1 MLLPSD
7 IARLVL
13 GYMQQEGLCSTS
25 QAFIRESP
33 NLKEYAEHS
42 SDDAAIPACVFS
54 LFGKNLTTILNEY
67 VAVKAKETIEET
79 QIPVMMT
86 SLWKKLDFTLNQ
98 IKSMQNSPAII
109 QNQRLHTRNGIVNM
123 RGRQRALSSTQS
135 PSSGFLSSLA
145 PPSAQGIATP
155 VCYSSQQTIP
165 SPICSTQPQIQDGGR
180 LLINVNRESPLQI
193 TVPDNR
199 LTTGPLSPGRRKWRR
214 GGGSSGS
221 GGTGRANMAA
231 SSLTAEPQSEEAV
244 TENFPQMLI
253 QNARERILNDKS
265 LQEKLAEN
273 INKILASDVSPQAL
287 KASCSTMEPDQ
298 SIDEILGLQGEI
310 HMSNDVIQDIL
321 EQTESDPAFQALFDL
336 FDYGKSKPSEYTEQG
351 AGNVSNTT
359 TENGETETRCIDGSP
374 ETGDPGT
381 GPENLTCGQE
391 NRVTKSSQEPKSK
404 KTRKSAP
411 PVSST
416 SKATPGPSSRGLRG
430 GAISTTPGPSSR
442 GLRKGAS
449 STTPGPSSRGLR
461 RGAISTT
468 PGPSSRGLRKGARS
482 TTPAPSSRGLRK
494 GASSTTPGPSSRGLR
509 RGAIS
514 TTPAPSS
521 RGLRKGASSTTPGPS
536 SRGLRKGASSTTP
549 GPSSKGVRRGDI
561 ATRPSARIDQFTAA
575 ASSAAKDS
583 DRVDSGSIFNPD
595 VSGVDIDE
603 PLNTP
608 LDSIAPPDVF
618 EPVRQESGT
627 NRPASACNT
636 PSSETRTVSAVKN
649 ILGNEN
655 TVGADGRQVMD
666 NQASLLNSSPS
677 LSNSMPMLDQSNKA
691 PIQASN
697 LPHRNITPP
706 SSIGISQPLPQ
717 TIHSMAVPST
727 VTTTPAAP
735 TFIPNPNPTG
745 KEVDPSKIVALK
757 IIISDEQEPSSDS
770 ALNQAVSSI
779 TGDRIPTIFLS
790 SPTKSSAK
798 APALSS
804 APMNQEETVQAVSSL
819 QRTEVLQPAETNPL
833 SGKAGDVAA
842 LAGTSTALTQP
853 GYYIQLPFDS
863 ATSTNSYILVTDT
876 TATDPQSNKVILPSG
891 APQVQTVPP
900 SSYTLVTPPR
910 YSPGSRLIIS
920 SPVQPMLQSMVVP
933 VSVVGQNNATQFS
946 VVPNQLIA
954 MPSPAS
960 AKQPAAVNTNPKLA
974 PKDTTISGK
983 TGASGSNM
991 VTKQVHP
998 QSSKSTG
1005 QQKEAVGSSPSHR
1018 RMLCFDGSA
1027 GETSTSK
1034 ATATPVSP
1042 VQQVEKE
1049 IPKSDSAL
1057 LGRSRPKRRIETVRC
1072 TDNTQTSWT
1081 GTETEKS
1088 STVQKQKEAA
1098 KKTPSKRDADQN
1110 ARGQSAST
1118 SRSQSAGSS
1127 RTDASQS
1134 DSRKR
1139 SQSADKK
1146 DDGGAGP
1153 KDAQSSRSSSSD
1165 HRLRSGS
1172 RKEKD
1177 ACRQEPTEKSP
1188 AKEREGRTVKRTS
1201 SQDPPHVTANK
1212 ENELEGGRRE
1222 QQPTPAPRAFSPA
1235 PVGSQTSVPQACSSK
1250 IPSKTSPLTK
1260 QAAEMLHDIQG
1271 LNPPST
1277 PPKRTGMG
1285 CLELPLPRT
1294 PGRLQES
1301 LYCPRTPARQRL
1313 DRDREGTPRHLVPPT
1328 TPDLP
1333 SCSPASEAGS
1343 ENSINMAAHTLM
1355 ILSRAAIART
1365 GTPLKDSLRQEGA
1378 GAVTPEAFKSKKRKQ
1393 PEPLAS
1399 PPAKKDISGS
1409 SGSKKKTKK
1418 QQKLMDSFPDDLDVD
1433 KFLSSLHYDE

>member
-13 GYMQQEGLCSTS
+13 GYLQYEGLCSTS

-42 SDDAAIPACVFS
+42 SDDGTIPACMFS
-54 LFGKNLTTILNEY
+54 LFGKNLTTLLNEY
-67 VAVKAKETIEET
+67 VAVKSKEMSEET

-98 IKSMQNSPAII
+98 IKSMQNSPAVS
-109 QNQRLHTRNGIVNM
+109 QNQRLRTRNGIVNM
-123 RGRQRALSSTQS
+123 RGRPRALSSTLS
-135 PSSGFLSSLA
+135 PSSGFLSSSA
-145 PPSAQGIATP
+145 PPLAQGIATPLDTPQSILGHSTP
-155 VCYSSQQTIP
+155 VCYSSQQTRS

-199 LTTGPLSPGRRKWRR
+199 LTPGPLSPGRRKWRR
-214 GGGSSGS
+214 GGGS

-231 SSLTAEPQSEEAV
+231 SSLRAEPQSEEAV
-244 TENFPQMLI
+244 TENFPQMVI

-273 INKILASDVSPQAL
+273 INKILASDVSPQ
-287 KASCSTMEPDQ
+287 ASCSTMEPDQ

-336 FDYGKSKPSEYTEQG
+336 FDYGKSKTSEDTEQG
-351 AGNVSNTT
+351 AGIMSNTT
-359 TENGETETRCIDGSP
+359 TENGETETRCIDVSP

-381 GPENLTCGQE
+381 GPENSTLGQE
-391 NRVTKSSQEPKSK
+391 TTTRATKSSQEPNSK

-416 SKATPGPSSRGLRG
+416 SKATPGPS
-430 GAISTTPGPSSR
+430 TR

-449 STTPGPSSRGLR
+449 
-461 RGAISTT
+461 
-468 PGPSSRGLRKGARS
+468 
-482 TTPAPSSRGLRK
+482 
-494 GASSTTPGPSSRGLR
+494 
-509 RGAIS
+509 
-514 TTPAPSS
+514 
-521 RGLRKGASSTTPGPS
+521 
-536 SRGLRKGASSTTP
+536 
-549 GPSSKGVRRGDI
+549 
-561 ATRPSARIDQFTAA
+561 ATRPSARIDKLTGAS
-575 ASSAAKDS
+575 SSAAKDS
-583 DRVDSGSIFNPD
+583 DMVDSGSIFDQD

-603 PLNTP
+603 PPP
-608 LDSIAPPDVF
+608 LDNIAPPDVF

-636 PSSETRTVSAVKN
+636 ASSETRTVSAVKKN
-649 ILGNEN
+649 VLGSEN
-655 TVGADGRQVMD
+655 TVGADGGQVMD
-666 NQASLLNSSPS
+666 NQASLLNSSPA
-677 LSNSMPMLDQSNKA
+677 LSNSMPVLDQSNNA

-697 LPHRNITPP
+697 LPHMNLTPP
-706 SSIGISQPLPQ
+706 STVGISQPLPQ

-727 VTTTPAAP
+727 VTTTT

-745 KEVDPSKIVALK
+745 KEVDSSKIVALK
-757 IIISDEQEPSSDS
+757 IIISDEHEEPSSDS

-790 SPTKSSAK
+790 SPAKSPAK
-798 APALSS
+798 APALSG
-804 APMNQEETVQAVSSL
+804 APMAQEETVQAVSSL

-842 LAGTSTALTQP
+842 LAGTSSALTQP

-876 TATDPQSNKVILPSG
+876 TATYPQSNMVMLPSG
-891 APQVQTVPP
+891 AQQVQTVPP
-900 SSYTLVTPPR
+900 TSYALATPPR
-910 YSPGSRLIIS
+910 YSPGSRLVIS

-933 VSVVGQNNATQFS
+933 VSVVGQNNAGQFS
-946 VVPNQLIA
+946 IVPNQLIA

-960 AKQPAAVNTNPKLA
+960 AKQPAAVKTKAKLA
-974 PKDTTISGK
+974 PKDTTVSGK
-983 TGASGSNM
+983 TEASGSNM
-991 VTKQVHP
+991 VTKQVHQ
-998 QSSKSTG
+998 QSFESTG
-1005 QQKEAVGSSPSHR
+1005 QQKVAVGSSPSHR

-1027 GETSTSK
+1027 GETSTQTRKTASSSSK
-1034 ATATPVSP
+1034 APATATPVSP
-1042 VQQVEKE
+1042 SVQQVEKE
-1049 IPKSDSAL
+1049 IPKSAFAI
-1057 LGRSRPKRRIETVRC
+1057 LGSSRPKRRIETVRC

-1118 SRSQSAGSS
+1118 SRSQSAGNS

-1134 DSRKR
+1134 ESRKR

-1146 DDGGAGP
+1146 DDGGTGP
-1153 KDAQSSRSSSSD
+1153 KDAQSFRSSSSD

-1172 RKEKD
+1172 RKEKEKED

-1188 AKEREGRTVKRTS
+1188 AKEREGWTEKRTS
-1201 SQDPPHVTANK
+1201 FQDPPRVTANK

-1222 QQPTPAPRAFSPA
+1222 QQPPPAPRAFSPA
-1235 PVGSQTSVPQACSSK
+1235 TVGSQTPVPQASSSK
-1250 IPSKTSPLTK
+1250 TPCKTSPLTK

-1271 LNPPST
+1271 LNPPAAS
-1277 PPKRTGMG
+1277 PKRPGMG
-1285 CLELPLPRT
+1285 CPELPLPLT

-1301 LYCPRTPARQRL
+1301 LDCPRIPARQRL
-1313 DRDREGTPRHLVPPT
+1313 RRDGTPRHLVPPA

-1343 ENSINMAAHTLM
+1343 ENSINMAAHTLI
-1355 ILSRAAIART
+1355 ILSRAAIARS

-1378 GAVTPEAFKSKKRKQ
+1378 GAVTPVAFKSKKRKQ

-1399 PPAKKDISGS
+1399 PPAKKDLSGS
-1409 SGSKKKTKK
+1409 SGSKKKAKN

>member
-42 SDDAAIPACVFS
+42 SDDATIPACVFS

-109 QNQRLHTRNGIVNM
+109 QNQRLRTRNGIVNL

-135 PSSGFLSSLA
+135 PSSGFLSS
-145 PPSAQGIATP
+145 SAQGIATP
-155 VCYSSQQTIP
+155 VCYSSQQTRP
-165 SPICSTQPQIQDGGR
+165 SPICGTQPQIQDGGR

-199 LTTGPLSPGRRKWRR
+199 LTTGPLSPGRRKCDSPRRR

-244 TENFPQMLI
+244 TENFPRMLI

-336 FDYGKSKPSEYTEQG
+336 FDYGKSKTSEDTEQG
-351 AGNVSNTT
+351 AGNVSNTI

-381 GPENLTCGQE
+381 GPENSTCEQE

-416 SKATPGPSSRGLRG
+416 SKATPGPSSRGLR
-430 GAISTTPGPSSR
+430 
-442 GLRKGAS
+442 
-449 STTPGPSSRGLR
+449 

-468 PGPSSRGLRKGARS
+468 PGPSSRGLR
-482 TTPAPSSRGLRK
+482 RGT
-494 GASSTTPGPSSRGLR
+494 SSTTPE
-509 RGAIS
+509 
-514 TTPAPSS
+514 
-521 RGLRKGASSTTPGPS
+521 
-536 SRGLRKGASSTTP
+536 
-549 GPSSKGVRRGDI
+549 PSSKGVRRGDI
-561 ATRPSARIDQFTAA
+561 ATRPSARIDQLTAA
-575 ASSAAKDS
+575 VSSAAKDS
-583 DRVDSGSIFNPD
+583 DRVDSGSIFYPD
-595 VSGVDIDE
+595 VSGVDIDKS
-603 PLNTP
+603 LNTP

-627 NRPASACNT
+627 IRPASACNT

-655 TVGADGRQVMD
+655 TVGADDRQVMD

-677 LSNSMPMLDQSNKA
+677 LFNSMPMLDQSNKA

-697 LPHRNITPP
+697 LPHRNINPP
-706 SSIGISQPLPQ
+706 SSVGISQPLPQ

-757 IIISDEQEPSSDS
+757 IIISDEQEEPSSDS

-779 TGDRIPTIFLS
+779 TGNRIPTIFLS
-790 SPTKSSAK
+790 SPTKSPAK
-798 APALSS
+798 APALSG
-804 APMNQEETVQAVSSL
+804 APMAQEETVQAVSSL
-819 QRTEVLQPAETNPL
+819 QRTEVLLPAETNPL
-833 SGKAGDVAA
+833 SEKAGDVTA
-842 LAGTSTALTQP
+842 LAGTSSSLTQP

-891 APQVQTVPP
+891 APQLNDPNSHHSLNLPCCFAGGKCLT
-900 SSYTLVTPPR
+900 SYI
-910 YSPGSRLIIS
+910 LIIS
-920 SPVQPMLQSMVVP
+920 SSVQPMLQSMVVP

-960 AKQPAAVNTNPKLA
+960 AKQPAAVNTDPKLA
-974 PKDTTISGK
+974 PKDTTVSGK
-983 TGASGSNM
+983 TGASGSNIA
-991 VTKQVHP
+991 TKQVHP
-998 QSSKSTG
+998 QSSESTG
-1005 QQKEAVGSSPSHR
+1005 QQKVAVGLSPSHR

-1034 ATATPVSP
+1034 ATVTAVSP

-1049 IPKSDSAL
+1049 IPKSASAI
-1057 LGRSRPKRRIETVRC
+1057 LGSSRPKRRIETVRC
-1072 TDNTQTSWT
+1072 TDSTQTSWT

-1134 DSRKR
+1134 ESRKR

-1153 KDAQSSRSSSSD
+1153 KDAQSPRSSSSD

-1177 ACRQEPTEKSP
+1177 AYRQEPTEKSP
-1188 AKEREGRTVKRTS
+1188 AKEPEGQTEKRTS

-1235 PVGSQTSVPQACSSK
+1235 PQTPVPQACSSK
-1250 IPSKTSPLTK
+1250 FPSKTSPLTK
-1260 QAAEMLHDIQG
+1260 QAAEMLHNIQG
-1271 LNPPST
+1271 LNPPSS
-1277 PPKRTGMG
+1277 PPKKPGMG

-1301 LYCPRTPARQRL
+1301 LYCPRTPARQKL
-1313 DRDREGTPRHLVPPT
+1313 DRNGEGTPRHLVPPT

-1378 GAVTPEAFKSKKRKQ
+1378 GLVTPVAFKSKKRKQ

-1399 PPAKKDISGS
+1399 PPAKNDISGS
-1409 SGSKKKTKK
+1409 SSSKKKAKK

>member
-7 IARLVL
+7 MARLVL
-13 GYMQQEGLCSTS
+13 GYLQQEGLCNTS

-42 SDDAAIPACVFS
+42 SDDGTIPACVFS

-67 VAVKAKETIEET
+67 VAVKAKETSEET

-98 IKSMQNSPAII
+98 IKSMQNSPAVS
-109 QNQRLHTRNGIVNM
+109 QNQRLRTRNGIVNM
-123 RGRQRALSSTQS
+123 RGRQKALSSTQS
-135 PSSGFLSSLA
+135 LSSAFLSSSAPLLA
-145 PPSAQGIATP
+145 QDIASPLDTSQSILGHSTP
-155 VCYSSQQTIP
+155 VCYSSQLTRP

-180 LLINVNRESPLQI
+180 LLVNVNREAPLQI
-193 TVPDNR
+193 MVPDNR
-199 LTTGPLSPGRRKWRR
+199 LTPGPLSPGRRKWRR
-214 GGGSSGS
+214 GGGFSGS

-231 SSLTAEPQSEEAV
+231 SSLTAEPQSEETV
-244 TENFPQMLI
+244 TENFPQMVI

-273 INKILASDVSPQAL
+273 INKILASDGSPQAL

-336 FDYGKSKPSEYTEQG
+336 FDYGKSKTSEDTEHG
-351 AGNVSNTT
+351 AGDVSNTT

-374 ETGDPGT
+374 ETGDSGT
-381 GPENLTCGQE
+381 GPEHLTSGQE
-391 NRVTKSSQEPKSK
+391 TTTRTTKTKSSQEPKSK

-411 PVSST
+411 PVSSILN
-416 SKATPGPSSRGLRG
+416 ATPGPSTRGSRR
-430 GAISTTPGPSSR
+430 
-442 GLRKGAS
+442 GAS
-449 STTPGPSSRGLR
+449 STTPGPSTRGSR
-461 RGAISTT
+461 T
-468 PGPSSRGLRKGARS
+468 
-482 TTPAPSSRGLRK
+482 
-494 GASSTTPGPSSRGLR
+494 GASSTQ
-509 RGAIS
+509 
-514 TTPAPSS
+514 
-521 RGLRKGASSTTPGPS
+521 
-536 SRGLRKGASSTTP
+536 
-549 GPSSKGVRRGDI
+549 
-561 ATRPSARIDQFTAA
+561 PSAHIDKLTGAA
-575 ASSAAKDS
+575 FSAAKDS
-583 DRVDSGSIFNPD
+583 DTVDSGSTFD
-595 VSGVDIDE
+595 QDGSGVDIDE

-608 LDSIAPPDVF
+608 PLDSIALPDLF

-627 NRPASACNT
+627 NNLVSACNAA
-636 PSSETRTVSAVKN
+636 SSETSTVSAVKN

-655 TVGADGRQVMD
+655 PAGVDDGQVMD
-666 NQASLLNSSPS
+666 NQASLLNSSLA
-677 LSNSMPMLDQSNKA
+677 LSNSMPVLDQSNKT

-697 LPHRNITPP
+697 LPHRNMTPP
-706 SSIGISQPLPQ
+706 SSVDISQPLPQ
-717 TIHSMAVPST
+717 TIPSMAVPST
-727 VTTTPAAP
+727 VKTSTTPAAP

-745 KEVDPSKIVALK
+745 KEIDPSKIVALK
-757 IIISDEQEPSSDS
+757 IIISDEQGEPSCDS

-790 SPTKSSAK
+790 SPTKSPAK
-798 APALSS
+798 APALSG
-804 APMNQEETVQAVSSL
+804 APMAQEETVQAVTSL
-819 QRTEVLQPAETNPL
+819 QRTEVLQPAETNH
-833 SGKAGDVAA
+833 SEKAGEVAA
-842 LAGTSTALTQP
+842 LAGTSSALTEP

-876 TATDPQSNKVILPSG
+876 TATNHQSNKVMLPSG
-891 APQVQTVPP
+891 TPQVQTVPP
-900 SSYTLVTPPR
+900 TSYALATPPR

-933 VSVVGQNNATQFS
+933 VSVVGQNNAGQFS
-946 VVPNQLIA
+946 IVPNQLIA
-954 MPSPAS
+954 MPSPVS
-960 AKQPAAVNTNPKLA
+960 AKQPAAVKTKPKLA
-974 PKDTTISGK
+974 PKDTTVSEK
-983 TGASGSNM
+983 MGASGSNM
-991 VTKQVHP
+991 ITMQVQG
-998 QSSKSTG
+998 QSSESTG
-1005 QQKEAVGSSPSHR
+1005 QQKVAVGLSPSHR

-1027 GETSTSK
+1027 GKPSTQTRKTALSSK
-1034 ATATPVSP
+1034 APATATPVSSS

-1049 IPKSDSAL
+1049 IPKSASAKSAI
-1057 LGRSRPKRRIETVRC
+1057 LGSSRPKRRIETVRC

-1088 STVQKQKEAA
+1088 STDQKQKEAA
-1098 KKTPSKRDADQN
+1098 KNTPSKKDADQN
-1110 ARGQSAST
+1110 ARGQTAST
-1118 SRSQSAGSS
+1118 SRFQSAGSS
-1127 RTDASQS
+1127 KTDASQS
-1134 DSRKR
+1134 ESRKR
-1139 SQSADKK
+1139 SQSADQK
-1146 DDGGAGP
+1146 DDGGTEP

-1172 RKEKD
+1172 RKEKED
-1177 ACRQEPTEKSP
+1177 TSRQETTEKSP
-1188 AKEREGRTVKRTS
+1188 AKEWEGWTEKRTS

-1222 QQPTPAPRAFSPA
+1222 QQPTPAPREFSQA
-1235 PVGSQTSVPQACSSK
+1235 PVGSQTPVPQASSSK
-1250 IPSKTSPLTK
+1250 TLSKTSPLTK

-1277 PPKRTGMG
+1277 PPKRPGMG
-1285 CLELPLPRT
+1285 CLDLPLPRI
-1294 PGRLQES
+1294 PGRLQET
-1301 LYCPRTPARQRL
+1301 LDCPRTPARQRL
-1313 DRDREGTPRHLVPPT
+1313 GRDGEGTPRPLVPPA

-1378 GAVTPEAFKSKKRKQ
+1378 GTVATVAAKSKKRKQ

-1399 PPAKKDISGS
+1399 PPAKKDLSGS
-1409 SGSKKKTKK
+1409 SGSKKKAKK
-1418 QQKLMDSFPDDLDVD
+1418 QKKLMDSFPDDLDVD

>member
-7 IARLVL
+7 MARLVL
-13 GYMQQEGLCSTS
+13 GYLQQEGLCNTS

-42 SDDAAIPACVFS
+42 SDDGTIPACVFS

-67 VAVKAKETIEET
+67 VAVKAKETSEET
-79 QIPVMMT
+79 QIPIMMT

-98 IKSMQNSPAII
+98 IKSMQNSPAVS
-109 QNQRLHTRNGIVNM
+109 QNQRLRTRNGIVNM
-123 RGRQRALSSTQS
+123 RGRQKALSSTQS
-135 PSSGFLSSLA
+135 PSSGFLSSSA
-145 PPSAQGIATP
+145 PLLAQGIASPIDTPQNILGHSTP
-155 VCYSSQQTIP
+155 VCYSSQLTRP
-165 SPICSTQPQIQDGGR
+165 SPICSTLPQIQDGGR

-193 TVPDNR
+193 MVPDNR
-199 LTTGPLSPGRRKWRR
+199 LTPGPLSPGRRKCDSPRRR
-214 GGGSSGS
+214 GGGFSGS
-221 GGTGRANMAA
+221 GGTGRTNMAA
-231 SSLTAEPQSEEAV
+231 SSLTAEPQSEETV
-244 TENFPQMLI
+244 TENFPQMVI

-273 INKILASDVSPQAL
+273 INKILASDGSPQAL

-336 FDYGKSKPSEYTEQG
+336 FDYGKSKTSEDTEQG

-374 ETGDPGT
+374 ETGDSGT
-381 GPENLTCGQE
+381 GPENSTQGQE
-391 NRVTKSSQEPKSK
+391 TTTRATKTKSSQEPKSK

-411 PVSST
+411 HVSST
-416 SKATPGPSSRGLRG
+416 SNATPGPSTRGSRR
-430 GAISTTPGPSSR
+430 
-442 GLRKGAS
+442 GAS
-449 STTPGPSSRGLR
+449 STTPGPSTRGSRR
-461 RGAISTT
+461 
-468 PGPSSRGLRKGARS
+468 
-482 TTPAPSSRGLRK
+482 
-494 GASSTTPGPSSRGLR
+494 GASSTTPGPSTRGSRR
-509 RGAIS
+509 
-514 TTPAPSS
+514 
-521 RGLRKGASSTTPGPS
+521 GASSTTPGPS
-536 SRGLRKGASSTTP
+536 TRGSRRGASSTQ
-549 GPSSKGVRRGDI
+549 
-561 ATRPSARIDQFTAA
+561 PSAHIDKLTVAA
-575 ASSAAKDS
+575 FSAAKDS
-583 DRVDSGSIFNPD
+583 DTVDSGSIFD
-595 VSGVDIDE
+595 QDGSGVDIDE

-608 LDSIAPPDVF
+608 PLHSIALPDLF

-627 NRPASACNT
+627 NNPVSACNAA
-636 PSSETRTVSAVKN
+636 SSETSMVSAVKN

-655 TVGADGRQVMD
+655 PTGVDDGQMMD
-666 NQASLLNSSPS
+666 NQASLLNSSPG
-677 LSNSMPMLDQSNKA
+677 LSNSMLALDQSHKA

-697 LPHRNITPP
+697 LSHRNMTPP
-706 SSIGISQPLPQ
+706 SSVEISQPLPQ
-717 TIHSMAVPST
+717 TIPSMAVPST
-727 VTTTPAAP
+727 FKTSTTPAAP
-735 TFIPNPNPTG
+735 TFIPNPTG

-757 IIISDEQEPSSDS
+757 IIISDEQGEPSCDS

-790 SPTKSSAK
+790 SPTKSPAK
-798 APALSS
+798 APALSG
-804 APMNQEETVQAVSSL
+804 APMAQEETVQAVTSL

-833 SGKAGDVAA
+833 SEKAGEVAA
-842 LAGTSTALTQP
+842 LAGTSSALTQP

-876 TATDPQSNKVILPSG
+876 TATNHQSNKVMLPSG
-891 APQVQTVPP
+891 APQVPTVSPT
-900 SSYTLVTPPR
+900 SYALATPPR

-920 SPVQPMLQSMVVP
+920 SPVQPMLQHMVVP
-933 VSVVGQNNATQFS
+933 VSVVGQNNAGQFS
-946 VVPNQLIA
+946 IVPNQLIA
-954 MPSPAS
+954 MPSPVS
-960 AKQPAAVNTNPKLA
+960 AKQPAAVKTKPKLA
-974 PKDTTISGK
+974 PKDTTVSDK
-983 TGASGSNM
+983 MGASGLNM
-991 VTKQVHP
+991 ITKQIQG
-998 QSSKSTG
+998 QSSESTE
-1005 QQKEAVGSSPSHR
+1005 QQKVAVGLSPSHR

-1027 GETSTSK
+1027 SKTSTQTRKTAFSSK
-1034 ATATPVSP
+1034 APATATPVSP
-1042 VQQVEKE
+1042 SVQQLEKE
-1049 IPKSDSAL
+1049 RTKLASANSAI
-1057 LGRSRPKRRIETVRC
+1057 LGSSRPKRRIETVRC

-1088 STVQKQKEAA
+1088 STDQNQKETV

-1110 ARGQSAST
+1110 ARGQTAST
-1118 SRSQSAGSS
+1118 SRFQSAGSS
-1127 RTDASQS
+1127 KTDASQS
-1134 DSRKR
+1134 ESRKR
-1139 SQSADKK
+1139 SQSADQK
-1146 DDGGAGP
+1146 DDGGTEP
-1153 KDAQSSRSSSSD
+1153 KDPQSSRSSSSD

-1172 RKEKD
+1172 RKEKEETS
-1177 ACRQEPTEKSP
+1177 RKESTEKSP
-1188 AKEREGRTVKRTS
+1188 AKEWEGRTEKMTS

-1222 QQPTPAPRAFSPA
+1222 QQPTPAPREFSQA
-1235 PVGSQTSVPQACSSK
+1235 PVGSQTPVHQASSSK
-1250 IPSKTSPLTK
+1250 NPSKTSPLTK

-1277 PPKRTGMG
+1277 PSKRPGMG
-1285 CLELPLPRT
+1285 CPDLPLPLT
-1294 PGRLQES
+1294 PGRFQET
-1301 LYCPRTPARQRL
+1301 LDFPRTPARQRL
-1313 DRDREGTPRHLVPPT
+1313 GRDGEGTPRALVPPA

-1378 GAVTPEAFKSKKRKQ
+1378 GTVATVVAKSKKRKQ

-1399 PPAKKDISGS
+1399 PPAKKDLSGS
-1409 SGSKKKTKK
+1409 SGSKKKAKK

>member
-42 SDDAAIPACVFS
+42 SDDATIPACVFS

-109 QNQRLHTRNGIVNM
+109 QNQRLRTRNGIVNM

-135 PSSGFLSSLA
+135 PSSGFLSS
-145 PPSAQGIATP
+145 SAQGIATP
-155 VCYSSQQTIP
+155 VCYSSQQTRP
-165 SPICSTQPQIQDGGR
+165 SPICGTQPQIQDGGR

-231 SSLTAEPQSEEAV
+231 SSLTAEPQSEEGV
-244 TENFPQMLI
+244 TENFPRMLI

-336 FDYGKSKPSEYTEQG
+336 FDYGKSKTSEDTEQG

-381 GPENLTCGQE
+381 GPENSTCEQE

-416 SKATPGPSSRGLRG
+416 SKATPGPSSRGLRR
-430 GAISTTPGPSSR
+430 GAISTN
-442 GLRKGAS
+442 
-449 STTPGPSSRGLR
+449 PGPSSRGLR
-461 RGAISTT
+461 REASSTN
-468 PGPSSRGLRKGARS
+468 PGLSSRGL
-482 TTPAPSSRGLRK
+482 
-494 GASSTTPGPSSRGLR
+494 
-509 RGAIS
+509 
-514 TTPAPSS
+514 
-521 RGLRKGASSTTPGPS
+521 
-536 SRGLRKGASSTTP
+536 
-549 GPSSKGVRRGDI
+549 RRGDI
-561 ATRPSARIDQFTAA
+561 ATRPSARIDQLTAA
-575 ASSAAKDS
+575 VSSAAKDS

-603 PLNTP
+603 SLNTP

-627 NRPASACNT
+627 IRPASACNT

-649 ILGNEN
+649 ISGNEN

-677 LSNSMPMLDQSNKA
+677 LFNSMPMLDQSNKA

-706 SSIGISQPLPQ
+706 SSVGISQPLPQ

-757 IIISDEQEPSSDS
+757 IIISDEQEEPSSDS

-790 SPTKSSAK
+790 SPTKSPAK
-798 APALSS
+798 APALSG
-804 APMNQEETVQAVSSL
+804 APMAQEETVQAVSSL
-819 QRTEVLQPAETNPL
+819 QRTEVLLPAETNPL

-842 LAGTSTALTQP
+842 LAGTSSSLTQP

-876 TATDPQSNKVILPSG
+876 TATDPQSNKVILPSC

-900 SSYTLVTPPR
+900 TSYTLATPPC

-960 AKQPAAVNTNPKLA
+960 AKQPAAVNTDPKLA
-974 PKDTTISGK
+974 PKDTTVSGK
-983 TGASGSNM
+983 TGASGSNI

-998 QSSKSTG
+998 QSSESTG
-1005 QQKEAVGSSPSHR
+1005 QQKVAVGLSPSHR

-1034 ATATPVSP
+1034 ATVTAVSP

-1049 IPKSDSAL
+1049 IPKSASAI
-1057 LGRSRPKRRIETVRC
+1057 LGSSRPKRRIETVRC
-1072 TDNTQTSWT
+1072 TDSTQTSWT

-1134 DSRKR
+1134 ESRKR

-1153 KDAQSSRSSSSD
+1153 KDAQSPRSSSSD

-1177 ACRQEPTEKSP
+1177 AYRQEPTEKSP
-1188 AKEREGRTVKRTS
+1188 AKEPEGRTEKRTS

-1235 PVGSQTSVPQACSSK
+1235 PQTPVPQACSSK
-1250 IPSKTSPLTK
+1250 FPSKTSPLTK
-1260 QAAEMLHDIQG
+1260 QAAEMLHNIQG
-1271 LNPPST
+1271 LNPPSS
-1277 PPKRTGMG
+1277 PPKKPGMG

-1301 LYCPRTPARQRL
+1301 LYCPRTPARQKL
-1313 DRDREGTPRHLVPPT
+1313 DRNGEGTPRHLVPPT

-1378 GAVTPEAFKSKKRKQ
+1378 GVVTPVALKSKKRKQ

-1409 SGSKKKTKK
+1409 SGSKKKAKK

>member
-42 SDDAAIPACVFS
+42 SDDATIPACVFS

-109 QNQRLHTRNGIVNM
+109 QNQRLRTRNGIVNM
-123 RGRQRALSSTQS
+123 RGRQRALPSTQS
-135 PSSGFLSSLA
+135 PSSGFLSS
-145 PPSAQGIATP
+145 SAQGIANP
-155 VCYSSQQTIP
+155 VCYSSQQTRP
-165 SPICSTQPQIQDGGR
+165 SPICGTQPQIQDGGR
-180 LLINVNRESPLQI
+180 PLINVNRESPLQI

-214 GGGSSGS
+214 GGGSA
-221 GGTGRANMAA
+221 GTGRANMVA
-231 SSLTAEPQSEEAV
+231 SSLTAELQSEEAV

-336 FDYGKSKPSEYTEQG
+336 FDYGKSKTSEDTEQG

-359 TENGETETRCIDGSP
+359 TENGETETRCIDASS

-381 GPENLTCGQE
+381 GPENSTCGQE

-416 SKATPGPSSRGLRG
+416 SKATHGS
-430 GAISTTPGPSSR
+430 
-442 GLRKGAS
+442 
-449 STTPGPSSRGLR
+449 SSRGLR
-461 RGAISTT
+461 R
-468 PGPSSRGLRKGARS
+468 
-482 TTPAPSSRGLRK
+482 
-494 GASSTTPGPSSRGLR
+494 
-509 RGAIS
+509 
-514 TTPAPSS
+514 
-521 RGLRKGASSTTPGPS
+521 
-536 SRGLRKGASSTTP
+536 GASSTTP

-561 ATRPSARIDQFTAA
+561 ATRPSARIDQLAAAA

-627 NRPASACNT
+627 IRPASACNT
-636 PSSETRTVSAVKN
+636 PSSETRTVSAVKD

-655 TVGADGRQVMD
+655 TVGADGRQVVD

-706 SSIGISQPLPQ
+706 SSVGISQPLPH

-757 IIISDEQEPSSDS
+757 IIISDEQEEPSSDS

-790 SPTKSSAK
+790 SPTKSPTK
-798 APALSS
+798 APALSG
-804 APMNQEETVQAVSSL
+804 APMAQEETVQAVSSL
-819 QRTEVLQPAETNPL
+819 QRTEVLLPAETNPL

-842 LAGTSTALTQP
+842 LAGTSSALTQP

-900 SSYTLVTPPR
+900 TSYTLATPPC
-910 YSPGSRLIIS
+910 YSP
-920 SPVQPMLQSMVVP
+920 
-933 VSVVGQNNATQFS
+933 
-946 VVPNQLIA
+946 
-954 MPSPAS
+954 
-960 AKQPAAVNTNPKLA
+960 
-974 PKDTTISGK
+974 GK
-983 TGASGSNM
+983 TGASGSNID
-991 VTKQVHP
+991 TKQVHP
-998 QSSKSTG
+998 QSSESTG
-1005 QQKEAVGSSPSHR
+1005 QQKVAVGSSPSHR

-1034 ATATPVSP
+1034 ATATAVSP

-1049 IPKSDSAL
+1049 IPKSASAI
-1057 LGRSRPKRRIETVRC
+1057 LGSSRPKRRIETVRC
-1072 TDNTQTSWT
+1072 TDNTQTLWT

-1110 ARGQSAST
+1110 ASQSAST

-1134 DSRKR
+1134 ESRKR

-1177 ACRQEPTEKSP
+1177 AYRQEPTEKSP
-1188 AKEREGRTVKRTS
+1188 AKEREGRTEKRTS

-1235 PVGSQTSVPQACSSK
+1235 PQTPVPQACSNK
-1250 IPSKTSPLTK
+1250 FPSKTSPLTK
-1260 QAAEMLHDIQG
+1260 QAAEMLHNIQG

-1277 PPKRTGMG
+1277 PPKKPGIG

-1301 LYCPRTPARQRL
+1301 LYCPRTPARQKL
-1313 DRDREGTPRHLVPPT
+1313 DRNGEGTPRHLVPPT

-1365 GTPLKDSLRQEGA
+1365 GSPLKDSLRQEGA
-1378 GAVTPEAFKSKKRKQ
+1378 GAVTPVAFKSKKRKQ

-1399 PPAKKDISGS
+1399 PPAKKDISSS
-1409 SGSKKKTKK
+1409 SGSKKKAKK

>member
-42 SDDAAIPACVFS
+42 SDDATIPACVFS

-109 QNQRLHTRNGIVNM
+109 QNQRLRTRNGIVNL

-135 PSSGFLSSLA
+135 PSSGFLSS
-145 PPSAQGIATP
+145 SAQGIATP
-155 VCYSSQQTIP
+155 VCYSSQQTRP
-165 SPICSTQPQIQDGGR
+165 SPICGTQPQIQDGGR

-244 TENFPQMLI
+244 TENFPRMLI

-336 FDYGKSKPSEYTEQG
+336 FDYGKSKTSEDTEQG
-351 AGNVSNTT
+351 AGNVSNTI

-381 GPENLTCGQE
+381 GPENSTCEQE

-416 SKATPGPSSRGLRG
+416 SKATPGPSSRGLR
-430 GAISTTPGPSSR
+430 
-442 GLRKGAS
+442 
-449 STTPGPSSRGLR
+449 

-468 PGPSSRGLRKGARS
+468 PGPSSRGLR
-482 TTPAPSSRGLRK
+482 RGT
-494 GASSTTPGPSSRGLR
+494 SSTNPGLSSRGLR
-509 RGAIS
+509 RGA
-514 TTPAPSS
+514 
-521 RGLRKGASSTTPGPS
+521 SSTTPE
-536 SRGLRKGASSTTP
+536 
-549 GPSSKGVRRGDI
+549 PSSKGVRRGDI
-561 ATRPSARIDQFTAA
+561 ATRPSARIDQLTAA
-575 ASSAAKDS
+575 VSSAAKDS
-583 DRVDSGSIFNPD
+583 DRVDSGSIFYPD
-595 VSGVDIDE
+595 VSGVDIDKS
-603 PLNTP
+603 LNTP

-627 NRPASACNT
+627 IRPASACNT

-677 LSNSMPMLDQSNKA
+677 LFNSMPMLDQSNKA

-697 LPHRNITPP
+697 LPHRNINPP
-706 SSIGISQPLPQ
+706 SSVGISQPLPQ

-757 IIISDEQEPSSDS
+757 IIISDEQEEPSSDS

-790 SPTKSSAK
+790 SPTKSPAK
-798 APALSS
+798 APALSG
-804 APMNQEETVQAVSSL
+804 APMAQEETVQAVSSL
-819 QRTEVLQPAETNPL
+819 QRTEVLLPAETNPL
-833 SGKAGDVAA
+833 SEKAGDVTA
-842 LAGTSTALTQP
+842 LAGTSSSLTQP

-900 SSYTLVTPPR
+900 TSYTLATPPC
-910 YSPGSRLIIS
+910 Y

-960 AKQPAAVNTNPKLA
+960 AKQPAAVNTDPKLA
-974 PKDTTISGK
+974 PKDTTVSGK
-983 TGASGSNM
+983 TGASGSNIA
-991 VTKQVHP
+991 TKQVHP
-998 QSSKSTG
+998 QSSESTG
-1005 QQKEAVGSSPSHR
+1005 QQKVAVGLSPSHR

-1034 ATATPVSP
+1034 ATVTAVSP

-1049 IPKSDSAL
+1049 IPKSASAI
-1057 LGRSRPKRRIETVRC
+1057 LGSSRPKRRIETVRC
-1072 TDNTQTSWT
+1072 TDSTQTSWT

-1088 STVQKQKEAA
+1088 STVQKQKEGV

-1134 DSRKR
+1134 ESRKR

-1153 KDAQSSRSSSSD
+1153 KDAQSPRSSSSD

-1177 ACRQEPTEKSP
+1177 TYRQEPTEKSP
-1188 AKEREGRTVKRTS
+1188 AKEPEGQTEKRTS

-1235 PVGSQTSVPQACSSK
+1235 PQTPVPQACSSK
-1250 IPSKTSPLTK
+1250 FPSKTSPLTK
-1260 QAAEMLHDIQG
+1260 QAAEMLHNIQG
-1271 LNPPST
+1271 LNPPSS
-1277 PPKRTGMG
+1277 PPKKPGMG

-1301 LYCPRTPARQRL
+1301 LYCPRTPARQKL
-1313 DRDREGTPRHLVPPT
+1313 DRNGEGTPRHLVPPT

-1378 GAVTPEAFKSKKRKQ
+1378 GLVTPVAFKSKKRKQ

-1399 PPAKKDISGS
+1399 PPAKNDISGS
-1409 SGSKKKTKK
+1409 SSSKKKAKK

>member
-13 GYMQQEGLCSTS
+13 GYLQQEGLCSTS
-25 QAFIRESP
+25 QALIRESP

-42 SDDAAIPACVFS
+42 SDDGTIPACVFS

-67 VAVKAKETIEET
+67 VAVKAKETSEET
-79 QIPVMMT
+79 QIPIMMT

-98 IKSMQNSPAII
+98 IKSMQNSPSVS
-109 QNQRLHTRNGIVNM
+109 QNQRLRTRNGIVNM

-135 PSSGFLSSLA
+135 PSSGFLSSSA
-145 PPSAQGIATP
+145 PPSAQGIASPLDTPQSILGHSTP
-155 VCYSSQQTIP
+155 VCYSSQQTRP

-180 LLINVNRESPLQI
+180 LLVNVNRESPLQI
-193 TVPDNR
+193 MVPDNR
-199 LTTGPLSPGRRKWRR
+199 LTPGPLSPGRRKWRR

-244 TENFPQMLI
+244 TENFPQMVI

-273 INKILASDVSPQAL
+273 INKILASDGSPQAL

-336 FDYGKSKPSEYTEQG
+336 FDYGKSKTSEDTEQG

-374 ETGDPGT
+374 ETGDSGT
-381 GPENLTCGQE
+381 GPEDSTRGQE
-391 NRVTKSSQEPKSK
+391 TTTRATKSSQEPKSN

-416 SKATPGPSSRGLRG
+416 SNASPGVSTRGSRKGVS
-430 GAISTTPGPSSR
+430 STTPGASTR
-442 GLRKGAS
+442 GSRKGAS
-449 STTPGPSSRGLR
+449 STTPGPSTRGSRR
-461 RGAISTT
+461 
-468 PGPSSRGLRKGARS
+468 
-482 TTPAPSSRGLRK
+482 
-494 GASSTTPGPSSRGLR
+494 GASST
-509 RGAIS
+509 
-514 TTPAPSS
+514 
-521 RGLRKGASSTTPGPS
+521 
-536 SRGLRKGASSTTP
+536 
-549 GPSSKGVRRGDI
+549 
-561 ATRPSARIDQFTAA
+561 RPSACIDKLTGA

-583 DRVDSGSIFNPD
+583 DRIDSGSIFD
-595 VSGVDIDE
+595 QDRSGVDIDE
-603 PLNTP
+603 PLNTLP

-618 EPVRQESGT
+618 ELVRQESGT
-627 NRPASACNT
+627 NHPASACNAG
-636 PSSETRTVSAVKN
+636 SSETSTVTAVKN

-655 TVGADGRQVMD
+655 TVGADDGQVMD
-666 NQASLLNSSPS
+666 NQASLLNSSPA
-677 LSNSMPMLDQSNKA
+677 LSNSMPVLDQSNKA

-697 LPHRNITPP
+697 LPHRNMTPP
-706 SSIGISQPLPQ
+706 STVGISQPLPQ
-717 TIHSMAVPST
+717 TIPSMAVPST
-727 VTTTPAAP
+727 VTTTTTPAAP

-757 IIISDEQEPSSDS
+757 IIISDEQEEPSCDS

-790 SPTKSSAK
+790 SPTKSPAK
-798 APALSS
+798 APALSC
-804 APMNQEETVQAVSSL
+804 APMAQEETVQAVTSL

-833 SGKAGDVAA
+833 SGKAGEVAA
-842 LAGTSTALTQP
+842 LAGTSSAFTQP
-853 GYYIQLPFDS
+853 GYYFQLPFDS

-876 TATDPQSNKVILPSG
+876 TATDHQSNKVMLPSG

-900 SSYTLVTPPR
+900 TTYALATPPC
-910 YSPGSRLIIS
+910 YSP
-920 SPVQPMLQSMVVP
+920 
-933 VSVVGQNNATQFS
+933 
-946 VVPNQLIA
+946 
-954 MPSPAS
+954 
-960 AKQPAAVNTNPKLA
+960 
-974 PKDTTISGK
+974 GK

-991 VTKQVHP
+991 VTKQVQG
-998 QSSKSTG
+998 QSSESTG
-1005 QQKEAVGSSPSHR
+1005 QQRVAVSSSPSHR

-1027 GETSTSK
+1027 GKTSTQTRTTAASSK
-1034 ATATPVSP
+1034 APATATPVSP
-1042 VQQVEKE
+1042 SVQQVEKE
-1049 IPKSDSAL
+1049 IPKSAFAI
-1057 LGRSRPKRRIETVRC
+1057 LGSSRPKRRIETVRC

-1098 KKTPSKRDADQN
+1098 KKTPSKRDAEQN
-1110 ARGQSAST
+1110 ARGQNAST
-1118 SRSQSAGSS
+1118 SRFQSAGSS
-1127 RTDASQS
+1127 QTDASQS
-1134 DSRKR
+1134 ESRKI
-1139 SQSADKK
+1139 SQSADK
-1146 DDGGAGP
+1146 DDGGTEP
-1153 KDAQSSRSSSSD
+1153 KDAQSSMSSSSD

-1172 RKEKD
+1172 RKEKED
-1177 ACRQEPTEKSP
+1177 TSRQEPTEKYP
-1188 AKEREGRTVKRTS
+1188 AKEWEGRTEKIS

-1212 ENELEGGRRE
+1212 ENELEGGRLE
-1222 QQPTPAPRAFSPA
+1222 QQPIPAPKEFSPA
-1235 PVGSQTSVPQACSSK
+1235 PVGSQTPVPQASSSK
-1250 IPSKTSPLTK
+1250 TPSKTSPLTK

-1271 LNPPST
+1271 LNPPCT
-1277 PPKRTGMG
+1277 PPKRPGMG
-1285 CLELPLPRT
+1285 CPELPLPRT

-1301 LYCPRTPARQRL
+1301 LDCPRTPARQRL
-1313 DRDREGTPRHLVPPT
+1313 GRDGEGTPRHLVPPA

-1378 GAVTPEAFKSKKRKQ
+1378 GTVTPVATKSKKRKQ

-1399 PPAKKDISGS
+1399 PPAKKDLSGS
-1409 SGSKKKTKK
+1409 SCSKKKAKK

>member
-42 SDDAAIPACVFS
+42 SDDATIPACVFS

-109 QNQRLHTRNGIVNM
+109 QNQRLRTRNGIVNM

-135 PSSGFLSSLA
+135 PSSGFLSS
-145 PPSAQGIATP
+145 SAQGVATP
-155 VCYSSQQTIP
+155 VCYSSQQTRP
-165 SPICSTQPQIQDGGR
+165 SSICGTQPQIQDGGR
-180 LLINVNRESPLQI
+180 LLSNVNRESPLQI

-321 EQTESDPAFQALFDL
+321 QQTESDPAFQALFDL
-336 FDYGKSKPSEYTEQG
+336 FDYGKSKTSEDTEQG

-359 TENGETETRCIDGSP
+359 TENGEPETRCIDGSP

-381 GPENLTCGQE
+381 GPENSTCGQE
-391 NRVTKSSQEPKSK
+391 NRVIKSSQEPKSK

-416 SKATPGPSSRGLRG
+416 SKATPGPSSRGLR
-430 GAISTTPGPSSR
+430 
-442 GLRKGAS
+442 
-449 STTPGPSSRGLR
+449 

-468 PGPSSRGLRKGARS
+468 PGL
-482 TTPAPSSRGLRK
+482 
-494 GASSTTPGPSSRGLR
+494 
-509 RGAIS
+509 
-514 TTPAPSS
+514 
-521 RGLRKGASSTTPGPS
+521 S

-561 ATRPSARIDQFTAA
+561 ATRPSARIDQLTAA
-575 ASSAAKDS
+575 ASSAANDS
-583 DRVDSGSIFNPD
+583 DWVDSGSIFNPD
-595 VSGVDIDE
+595 VSGVDIDK

-627 NRPASACNT
+627 IPPASACNT

-655 TVGADGRQVMD
+655 TVGVDGRQVMD

-706 SSIGISQPLPQ
+706 SSVGNSQPLPQ
-717 TIHSMAVPST
+717 TLHSMAGPST

-735 TFIPNPNPTG
+735 TFIPNPNSTG

-757 IIISDEQEPSSDS
+757 IIISDEQEEPSSDS

-790 SPTKSSAK
+790 SPTKSPAK
-798 APALSS
+798 APALSG
-804 APMNQEETVQAVSSL
+804 APMAQEETVQAVSSL
-819 QRTEVLQPAETNPL
+819 QRTEVLLPAETNPL

-842 LAGTSTALTQP
+842 LAGTSSALTQP

-900 SSYTLVTPPR
+900 TSYTLATPPC

-960 AKQPAAVNTNPKLA
+960 AKQPAAVNTDPKLA
-974 PKDTTISGK
+974 PKDTTVSGK
-983 TGASGSNM
+983 TGASGSNI

-998 QSSKSTG
+998 QSSESTG
-1005 QQKEAVGSSPSHR
+1005 QQKVVAVGSSPSHR

-1034 ATATPVSP
+1034 ATATAVSP

-1049 IPKSDSAL
+1049 MPKSASAI
-1057 LGRSRPKRRIETVRC
+1057 LGSSRPKRRIETVRC

-1098 KKTPSKRDADQN
+1098 KKTPSKRDANQN
-1110 ARGQSAST
+1110 ARSQSAST

-1127 RTDASQS
+1127 RTEASQS
-1134 DSRKR
+1134 ESRKR

-1146 DDGGAGP
+1146 KDDDGAGP

-1177 ACRQEPTEKSP
+1177 SYRQEPTEKSP
-1188 AKEREGRTVKRTS
+1188 AKEREGRTEKRTS

-1235 PVGSQTSVPQACSSK
+1235 PQTPVPQACSSK
-1250 IPSKTSPLTK
+1250 FPSKTSPLTK
-1260 QAAEMLHDIQG
+1260 QAAEMLHNIQG

-1277 PPKRTGMG
+1277 PPKKPGMG

-1294 PGRLQES
+1294 PGRLHES
-1301 LYCPRTPARQRL
+1301 LYCPRTPARQKL
-1313 DRDREGTPRHLVPPT
+1313 DRNGEGTTRHLVPPT

-1378 GAVTPEAFKSKKRKQ
+1378 GAVTPVAFKSKKRKQ
-1393 PEPLAS
+1393 PGPLAS
-1399 PPAKKDISGS
+1399 PPAKKDLSGS
-1409 SGSKKKTKK
+1409 SGSKKKAKK

>member
-42 SDDAAIPACVFS
+42 SDDATIPACVFS

-109 QNQRLHTRNGIVNM
+109 QNQRLRTRNGIVNM

-135 PSSGFLSSLA
+135 PSSGFLSS
-145 PPSAQGIATP
+145 SAQGIATP
-155 VCYSSQQTIP
+155 VCYSSQQNRP
-165 SPICSTQPQIQDGGR
+165 SPICGTQPQIQDGGH

-199 LTTGPLSPGRRKWRR
+199 LTTGPLSPGRRKCDSPRRR
-214 GGGSSGS
+214 GGGS

-336 FDYGKSKPSEYTEQG
+336 FDYGKSKTSEDTEQG

-359 TENGETETRCIDGSP
+359 TEHGETETRCIDGSP

-381 GPENLTCGQE
+381 GPENSTCGQE
-391 NRVTKSSQEPKSK
+391 NRVTKSSQEPKRK

-416 SKATPGPSSRGLRG
+416 SKATPGPSSRGLR
-430 GAISTTPGPSSR
+430 
-442 GLRKGAS
+442 
-449 STTPGPSSRGLR
+449 

-468 PGPSSRGLRKGARS
+468 PGLSSRGLRN
-482 TTPAPSSRGLRK
+482 
-494 GASSTTPGPSSRGLR
+494 GASSTTPGS
-509 RGAIS
+509 
-514 TTPAPSS
+514 
-521 RGLRKGASSTTPGPS
+521 
-536 SRGLRKGASSTTP
+536 
-549 GPSSKGVRRGDI
+549 SSKGVKKGDI
-561 ATRPSARIDQFTAA
+561 ATRPSARIDQLTVA

-627 NRPASACNT
+627 IRPASACNT

-706 SSIGISQPLPQ
+706 SSVGISQPLPQ
-717 TIHSMAVPST
+717 TIHSMAVPS

-757 IIISDEQEPSSDS
+757 IIISDEQEEPSSDS

-790 SPTKSSAK
+790 SPTKSPAK
-798 APALSS
+798 APALSG
-804 APMNQEETVQAVSSL
+804 APMAQEETVQAVSSL
-819 QRTEVLQPAETNPL
+819 QRAEVLLPAETNPL

-842 LAGTSTALTQP
+842 LAGTSSALTQP

-876 TATDPQSNKVILPSG
+876 SATDPQSNKVILPSG

-900 SSYTLVTPPR
+900 TSYTLATPPC

-960 AKQPAAVNTNPKLA
+960 AKQPAAVNTDPKLA
-974 PKDTTISGK
+974 PKDTTVSGK
-983 TGASGSNM
+983 TGASGSNI

-998 QSSKSTG
+998 QSSESTG
-1005 QQKEAVGSSPSHR
+1005 QQKGAVGSSPSHR

-1034 ATATPVSP
+1034 ATATAVLP

-1049 IPKSDSAL
+1049 IPKSASAI
-1057 LGRSRPKRRIETVRC
+1057 LGSSRPKRRIETVRC

-1081 GTETEKS
+1081 GTEMEKS
-1088 STVQKQKEAA
+1088 STVQKQKEAV
-1098 KKTPSKRDADQN
+1098 KKTPSKRDANQN

-1134 DSRKR
+1134 ESRKR

-1177 ACRQEPTEKSP
+1177 AYRQEPTEKSP
-1188 AKEREGRTVKRTS
+1188 AKEREGRTEKRAS
-1201 SQDPPHVTANK
+1201 SQDPPRVTANK

-1235 PVGSQTSVPQACSSK
+1235 PQTPVPQACSSK
-1250 IPSKTSPLTK
+1250 FPSKTSPLTK
-1260 QAAEMLHDIQG
+1260 QAAEMLHNIQG

-1277 PPKRTGMG
+1277 PPKKPGMG

-1301 LYCPRTPARQRL
+1301 LYCPRTPARQKL
-1313 DRDREGTPRHLVPPT
+1313 DRNGEGTPRHLVPPT

-1378 GAVTPEAFKSKKRKQ
+1378 GAVTPVAFKSKKRKQ
-1393 PEPLAS
+1393 PESLAS

-1409 SGSKKKTKK
+1409 SGSTKKAKK

>member
-13 GYMQQEGLCSTS
+13 GYLQQEGLCSTS
-25 QAFIRESP
+25 QALIRESP

-42 SDDAAIPACVFS
+42 SDDGTIPACVFS

-67 VAVKAKETIEET
+67 VAVKAKETSEET
-79 QIPVMMT
+79 QIPIMMT

-98 IKSMQNSPAII
+98 IKSMQNSPSVS
-109 QNQRLHTRNGIVNM
+109 QNQRLRTRNGIVNM

-135 PSSGFLSSLA
+135 PSSGFLSSSA
-145 PPSAQGIATP
+145 PPSAQGIASPLDTPQSILGHSTP
-155 VCYSSQQTIP
+155 VCYSSQQTRP

-180 LLINVNRESPLQI
+180 LLVNVNRESPLQI
-193 TVPDNR
+193 MVPDNR
-199 LTTGPLSPGRRKWRR
+199 LTPGPLSPGRRKCDSPRRR

-244 TENFPQMLI
+244 TENFPQMVI

-273 INKILASDVSPQAL
+273 INKILASDGSPQAL

-336 FDYGKSKPSEYTEQG
+336 FDYGKSKTSEDTEQG

-359 TENGETETRCIDGSP
+359 TENG
-374 ETGDPGT
+374 T
-381 GPENLTCGQE
+381 GPEDSTRGQE
-391 NRVTKSSQEPKSK
+391 TTTRATKSSQEPKSN

-416 SKATPGPSSRGLRG
+416 SNASPGVSTRGSRKGVS
-430 GAISTTPGPSSR
+430 STTPGASTR
-442 GLRKGAS
+442 GSRKGAS
-449 STTPGPSSRGLR
+449 STTPGPSTRGSRR
-461 RGAISTT
+461 
-468 PGPSSRGLRKGARS
+468 
-482 TTPAPSSRGLRK
+482 
-494 GASSTTPGPSSRGLR
+494 GASST
-509 RGAIS
+509 
-514 TTPAPSS
+514 
-521 RGLRKGASSTTPGPS
+521 
-536 SRGLRKGASSTTP
+536 
-549 GPSSKGVRRGDI
+549 
-561 ATRPSARIDQFTAA
+561 RPSACIDKLTGA

-583 DRVDSGSIFNPD
+583 DRIDSGSIFD
-595 VSGVDIDE
+595 QDRSGVDIDE
-603 PLNTP
+603 PLNTLP

-618 EPVRQESGT
+618 ELVRQESGT
-627 NRPASACNT
+627 NHPASACNAG
-636 PSSETRTVSAVKN
+636 SSETSTVTAVKN

-655 TVGADGRQVMD
+655 TVGADDGQVMD
-666 NQASLLNSSPS
+666 NQASLLNSSPA
-677 LSNSMPMLDQSNKA
+677 LSNSMPVLDQSNKA

-697 LPHRNITPP
+697 LPHRNMTPP
-706 SSIGISQPLPQ
+706 STVGISQPLPQ
-717 TIHSMAVPST
+717 TIPSMAVPST
-727 VTTTPAAP
+727 VTTTTTPAAP

-757 IIISDEQEPSSDS
+757 IIISDEQEEPSCDS

-790 SPTKSSAK
+790 SPTKSPAK
-798 APALSS
+798 APALSC
-804 APMNQEETVQAVSSL
+804 APMAQEETVQAVTSL

-833 SGKAGDVAA
+833 SGKAGEVAA
-842 LAGTSTALTQP
+842 LAGTSSAFTQP
-853 GYYIQLPFDS
+853 GYYFQLPFDS

-876 TATDPQSNKVILPSG
+876 TATDHQSNKVMLPSG

-900 SSYTLVTPPR
+900 TTYALATPPC
-910 YSPGSRLIIS
+910 YSP
-920 SPVQPMLQSMVVP
+920 
-933 VSVVGQNNATQFS
+933 
-946 VVPNQLIA
+946 
-954 MPSPAS
+954 
-960 AKQPAAVNTNPKLA
+960 
-974 PKDTTISGK
+974 GK

-991 VTKQVHP
+991 VTKQVQG
-998 QSSKSTG
+998 QSSESTG
-1005 QQKEAVGSSPSHR
+1005 QQRVAVSSSPSHR

-1027 GETSTSK
+1027 GKTSTQTRTTAASSK
-1034 ATATPVSP
+1034 APATATPVSP
-1042 VQQVEKE
+1042 SVQQVEKE
-1049 IPKSDSAL
+1049 IPKSAFAI
-1057 LGRSRPKRRIETVRC
+1057 LGSSRPKRRIETVRC

-1098 KKTPSKRDADQN
+1098 KKTPSKRDAEQN
-1110 ARGQSAST
+1110 ARGQNAST
-1118 SRSQSAGSS
+1118 SRFQSAGSS
-1127 RTDASQS
+1127 QTDASQS
-1134 DSRKR
+1134 ESRKI
-1139 SQSADKK
+1139 SQSADK
-1146 DDGGAGP
+1146 DDGGTEP
-1153 KDAQSSRSSSSD
+1153 KDAQSSMSSSSD

-1172 RKEKD
+1172 RKEKED
-1177 ACRQEPTEKSP
+1177 TSRQEPTEKYP
-1188 AKEREGRTVKRTS
+1188 AKEWEGRTEKIS

-1212 ENELEGGRRE
+1212 ENELEGGRLE
-1222 QQPTPAPRAFSPA
+1222 QQPIPAPKEFSPA
-1235 PVGSQTSVPQACSSK
+1235 PVGSQTPVPQASSSK
-1250 IPSKTSPLTK
+1250 TPSKTSPLTK

-1271 LNPPST
+1271 LNPPCT
-1277 PPKRTGMG
+1277 PPKRPGMG
-1285 CLELPLPRT
+1285 CPELPLPRT

-1301 LYCPRTPARQRL
+1301 LDCPRTPARQRL
-1313 DRDREGTPRHLVPPT
+1313 GRDGEGTPRHLVPPA

-1378 GAVTPEAFKSKKRKQ
+1378 GTVTPVATKSKKRKQ

-1399 PPAKKDISGS
+1399 PPAKKDLSGS
-1409 SGSKKKTKK
+1409 SCSKKKAKK

>member
-1 MLLPSD
+1 YL
-7 IARLVL
+7 
-13 GYMQQEGLCSTS
+13 QQEGLCSTS
-25 QAFIRESP
+25 QALIRESP

-42 SDDAAIPACVFS
+42 SDDGTIPACVFS

-67 VAVKAKETIEET
+67 VAVKAKETSEET
-79 QIPVMMT
+79 QIPIMMT

-98 IKSMQNSPAII
+98 IN
-109 QNQRLHTRNGIVNM
+109 
-123 RGRQRALSSTQS
+123 
-135 PSSGFLSSLA
+135 SGFLSSSA
-145 PPSAQGIATP
+145 PPLAQGIATPLDTPQSILGHSTP
-155 VCYSSQQTIP
+155 VCYSSQQTRS

-199 LTTGPLSPGRRKWRR
+199 LTPGPLSPGRRKWRR
-214 GGGSSGS
+214 GGGS

-231 SSLTAEPQSEEAV
+231 SSLRAEPQSEEAV
-244 TENFPQMLI
+244 TENFPQMVI

-273 INKILASDVSPQAL
+273 INKILASDVSPQ
-287 KASCSTMEPDQ
+287 ASCSTMEPDQ

-336 FDYGKSKPSEYTEQG
+336 FDYGKSKTSEDTEQG
-351 AGNVSNTT
+351 AGIMSNTT
-359 TENGETETRCIDGSP
+359 TENGETETRCIDVSP

-381 GPENLTCGQE
+381 GPENSTLGQE
-391 NRVTKSSQEPKSK
+391 TTTRATKSSQEPNSK

-416 SKATPGPSSRGLRG
+416 SKATPGPS
-430 GAISTTPGPSSR
+430 TR

-449 STTPGPSSRGLR
+449 
-461 RGAISTT
+461 
-468 PGPSSRGLRKGARS
+468 
-482 TTPAPSSRGLRK
+482 
-494 GASSTTPGPSSRGLR
+494 
-509 RGAIS
+509 
-514 TTPAPSS
+514 
-521 RGLRKGASSTTPGPS
+521 
-536 SRGLRKGASSTTP
+536 
-549 GPSSKGVRRGDI
+549 
-561 ATRPSARIDQFTAA
+561 ATRPSARIDKLTGAS
-575 ASSAAKDS
+575 SSAAKDS
-583 DRVDSGSIFNPD
+583 DMVDSGSIFDQD

-603 PLNTP
+603 PPP
-608 LDSIAPPDVF
+608 LDNIAPPDVF

-636 PSSETRTVSAVKN
+636 ASSETRTVSAVKKN
-649 ILGNEN
+649 VLGSEN
-655 TVGADGRQVMD
+655 TVGADGGQVMD
-666 NQASLLNSSPS
+666 NQASLLNSSPA
-677 LSNSMPMLDQSNKA
+677 LSNSMPVLDQSNNA

-697 LPHRNITPP
+697 LPHMNLTPP
-706 SSIGISQPLPQ
+706 STVGISQPLPQ

-727 VTTTPAAP
+727 VTTTT

-745 KEVDPSKIVALK
+745 KEVDSSKIVALK
-757 IIISDEQEPSSDS
+757 IIISDEHEEPSSDS

-790 SPTKSSAK
+790 SPAKSPAK
-798 APALSS
+798 APALSG
-804 APMNQEETVQAVSSL
+804 APMAQEETVQAVSSL

-842 LAGTSTALTQP
+842 LAGTSSALTQP

-876 TATDPQSNKVILPSG
+876 TATDPQSNMVMLPSG
-891 APQVQTVPP
+891 AQ
-900 SSYTLVTPPR
+900 
-910 YSPGSRLIIS
+910 
-920 SPVQPMLQSMVVP
+920 
-933 VSVVGQNNATQFS
+933 
-946 VVPNQLIA
+946 QLIA

-960 AKQPAAVNTNPKLA
+960 AKQPAAVKTKAKLA
-974 PKDTTISGK
+974 PKDTTVSGK
-983 TGASGSNM
+983 TEASGSNM
-991 VTKQVHP
+991 VTKQVHQ
-998 QSSKSTG
+998 QSFESTG
-1005 QQKEAVGSSPSHR
+1005 QQKVAVGSSPSHR

-1027 GETSTSK
+1027 GETSTQTRKTASSSSK
-1034 ATATPVSP
+1034 APATATPVSP
-1042 VQQVEKE
+1042 SVQQVEKE
-1049 IPKSDSAL
+1049 IPKSAFAI
-1057 LGRSRPKRRIETVRC
+1057 LGSSRPKRRIETVRC

-1118 SRSQSAGSS
+1118 SRSQSAGNS

-1134 DSRKR
+1134 ESRKR

-1146 DDGGAGP
+1146 DDGGTGP
-1153 KDAQSSRSSSSD
+1153 KDAQSFRSSSSD

-1172 RKEKD
+1172 RKEKEKED

-1188 AKEREGRTVKRTS
+1188 AKEREGWTEKRTS
-1201 SQDPPHVTANK
+1201 FQDPPHVTANK

-1222 QQPTPAPRAFSPA
+1222 QQPPPAPRAFSPA
-1235 PVGSQTSVPQACSSK
+1235 TVGSQTPVPQASSSK
-1250 IPSKTSPLTK
+1250 TPCKTSPLTK

-1271 LNPPST
+1271 LNPPAAS
-1277 PPKRTGMG
+1277 PKRPGMG
-1285 CLELPLPRT
+1285 CPELPLPLT

-1301 LYCPRTPARQRL
+1301 LDCPRIPARQRL
-1313 DRDREGTPRHLVPPT
+1313 RRDGTPRHLVPPA

-1343 ENSINMAAHTLM
+1343 ENSINMAAHTLI
-1355 ILSRAAIART
+1355 ILSRAAIARS

-1378 GAVTPEAFKSKKRKQ
+1378 GAVTPVAFKSKKRKQ

-1399 PPAKKDISGS
+1399 PPAKKDLSGS
-1409 SGSKKKTKK
+1409 SGSKKKAKN

>member
-155 VCYSSQQTIP
+155 VCYSSQQTRP

-199 LTTGPLSPGRRKWRR
+199 LTTGPLSPGRRKCDSPRRR

-404 KTRKSAP
+404 KTRKFAP

-416 SKATPGPSSRGLRG
+416 SKATPGPSSRG
-430 GAISTTPGPSSR
+430 
-442 GLRKGAS
+442 
-449 STTPGPSSRGLR
+449 
-461 RGAISTT
+461 
-468 PGPSSRGLRKGARS
+468 
-482 TTPAPSSRGLRK
+482 
-494 GASSTTPGPSSRGLR
+494 
-509 RGAIS
+509 
-514 TTPAPSS
+514 
-521 RGLRKGASSTTPGPS
+521 
-536 SRGLRKGASSTTP
+536 
-549 GPSSKGVRRGDI
+549 SKGVRRGDI

-1110 ARGQSAST
+1110 ARGQSART

>member
-13 GYMQQEGLCSTS
+13 GYLQQEGLCSTS
-25 QAFIRESP
+25 QALIRESP

-42 SDDAAIPACVFS
+42 SDDGTIPACVFS

-67 VAVKAKETIEET
+67 VAVKAKETSEET
-79 QIPVMMT
+79 QIPIMMT

-98 IKSMQNSPAII
+98 IKSMQNSPSVS
-109 QNQRLHTRNGIVNM
+109 QNQRLRTRNGIVNM

-135 PSSGFLSSLA
+135 PSSGFLSSSA
-145 PPSAQGIATP
+145 PPSAQGIASPLDTPQSILGHSTP
-155 VCYSSQQTIP
+155 VCYSSQQTRP

-180 LLINVNRESPLQI
+180 LLVNVNRESPLQI
-193 TVPDNR
+193 MVPDNR
-199 LTTGPLSPGRRKWRR
+199 LTPGPLSPGRRKCDSPRRR

-244 TENFPQMLI
+244 TENFPQMVI

-273 INKILASDVSPQAL
+273 INKILASDGSPQAL

-336 FDYGKSKPSEYTEQG
+336 FDYGKSKTSEDTEQG

-374 ETGDPGT
+374 ETGDSGT
-381 GPENLTCGQE
+381 GPEDSTRGQE
-391 NRVTKSSQEPKSK
+391 TTTRATKSSQEPKSN

-416 SKATPGPSSRGLRG
+416 SNASPGVSTRGSRKGVS
-430 GAISTTPGPSSR
+430 STTPGASTR
-442 GLRKGAS
+442 GSRKGAS
-449 STTPGPSSRGLR
+449 STTPGPSTRGSRR
-461 RGAISTT
+461 
-468 PGPSSRGLRKGARS
+468 
-482 TTPAPSSRGLRK
+482 
-494 GASSTTPGPSSRGLR
+494 GASST
-509 RGAIS
+509 
-514 TTPAPSS
+514 
-521 RGLRKGASSTTPGPS
+521 
-536 SRGLRKGASSTTP
+536 
-549 GPSSKGVRRGDI
+549 
-561 ATRPSARIDQFTAA
+561 RPSACIDKLTGA

-583 DRVDSGSIFNPD
+583 DRIDSGSIFD
-595 VSGVDIDE
+595 QDRSGVDIDE
-603 PLNTP
+603 PLNTLP

-618 EPVRQESGT
+618 ELVRQESGT
-627 NRPASACNT
+627 NHPASACNAG
-636 PSSETRTVSAVKN
+636 SSETSTVTAVKN

-655 TVGADGRQVMD
+655 TVGADDGQVMD
-666 NQASLLNSSPS
+666 NQASLLNSSPA
-677 LSNSMPMLDQSNKA
+677 LSNSMPVLDQSNKA

-697 LPHRNITPP
+697 LPHRNMTPP
-706 SSIGISQPLPQ
+706 STVGISQPLPQ
-717 TIHSMAVPST
+717 TIPSMAVPST
-727 VTTTPAAP
+727 VTTTTTPAAP

-757 IIISDEQEPSSDS
+757 IIISDEQEEPSCDS

-790 SPTKSSAK
+790 SPTKSPAK
-798 APALSS
+798 APALSC
-804 APMNQEETVQAVSSL
+804 APMAQEETVQAVTSL

-833 SGKAGDVAA
+833 SGKAGEVAA
-842 LAGTSTALTQP
+842 LAGTSSAFTQP
-853 GYYIQLPFDS
+853 GYYFQLPFDS

-876 TATDPQSNKVILPSG
+876 TATDHQSNKVMLPSG

-900 SSYTLVTPPR
+900 TTYALATPPC
-910 YSPGSRLIIS
+910 YSP
-920 SPVQPMLQSMVVP
+920 
-933 VSVVGQNNATQFS
+933 
-946 VVPNQLIA
+946 
-954 MPSPAS
+954 
-960 AKQPAAVNTNPKLA
+960 
-974 PKDTTISGK
+974 GK

-991 VTKQVHP
+991 VTKQVQG
-998 QSSKSTG
+998 QSSESTG
-1005 QQKEAVGSSPSHR
+1005 QQRVAVSSSPSHR

-1027 GETSTSK
+1027 GKTSTQTRTTAASSK
-1034 ATATPVSP
+1034 APATATPVSP
-1042 VQQVEKE
+1042 SVQQVEKE
-1049 IPKSDSAL
+1049 IPKSAFAI
-1057 LGRSRPKRRIETVRC
+1057 LGSSRPKRRIETVRC

-1098 KKTPSKRDADQN
+1098 KKTPSKRDAEQN
-1110 ARGQSAST
+1110 ARGQNAST
-1118 SRSQSAGSS
+1118 SRFQSAGSS
-1127 RTDASQS
+1127 QTDASQS
-1134 DSRKR
+1134 ESRKI
-1139 SQSADKK
+1139 SQSADK
-1146 DDGGAGP
+1146 DDGGTEP
-1153 KDAQSSRSSSSD
+1153 KDAQSSMSSSSD

-1172 RKEKD
+1172 RKEKED
-1177 ACRQEPTEKSP
+1177 TSRQEPTEKYP
-1188 AKEREGRTVKRTS
+1188 AKEWEGRTEKIS

-1212 ENELEGGRRE
+1212 ENELEGGRLE
-1222 QQPTPAPRAFSPA
+1222 QQPIPAPKEFSPA
-1235 PVGSQTSVPQACSSK
+1235 PVGSQTPVPQASSSK
-1250 IPSKTSPLTK
+1250 TPSKTSPLTK

-1271 LNPPST
+1271 LNPPCT
-1277 PPKRTGMG
+1277 PPKRPGMG
-1285 CLELPLPRT
+1285 CPELPLPRT

-1301 LYCPRTPARQRL
+1301 LDCPRTPARQRL
-1313 DRDREGTPRHLVPPT
+1313 GRDGEGTPRHLVPPA

-1378 GAVTPEAFKSKKRKQ
+1378 GTVTPVATKSKKRKQ

-1399 PPAKKDISGS
+1399 PPAKKDLSGS
-1409 SGSKKKTKK
+1409 SCSKKKAKK

>member
-42 SDDAAIPACVFS
+42 SDDATIPACVFS

-109 QNQRLHTRNGIVNM
+109 QNQRLRTRNGIVNI
-123 RGRQRALSSTQS
+123 RGRQRVLSSTQS
-135 PSSGFLSSLA
+135 PSSGFLSSSA
-145 PPSAQGIATP
+145 PTSTQGIATP
-155 VCYSSQQTIP
+155 VCYSSQQTRP
-165 SPICSTQPQIQDGGR
+165 SPICSIQPQIQDGGR

-199 LTTGPLSPGRRKWRR
+199 LTPGPLSPGRRKWRR

-221 GGTGRANMAA
+221 SGTGRANMAA

-336 FDYGKSKPSEYTEQG
+336 FDYGKSRTSEDTEQG

-374 ETGDPGT
+374 ETEDPGT
-381 GPENLTCGQE
+381 GPENSTCGQE

-416 SKATPGPSSRGLRG
+416 SKATPGPSSRGLRRG
-430 GAISTTPGPSSR
+430 AISTTPGPSSRGLRRGASSTTPGPSSRGLRKGAISTTPGPSSR
-442 GLRKGAS
+442 GLRKGA
-449 STTPGPSSRGLR
+449 
-461 RGAISTT
+461 ISTT
-468 PGPSSRGLRKGARS
+468 PGPSSRGLRKGAI
-482 TTPAPSSRGLRK
+482 
-494 GASSTTPGPSSRGLR
+494 STTPG
-509 RGAIS
+509 
-514 TTPAPSS
+514 PSS

-549 GPSSKGVRRGDI
+549 GPSSKRVRRGDI
-561 ATRPSARIDQFTAA
+561 ATRPSARIDQLTAA

-595 VSGVDIDE
+595 ISGVDIDE
-603 PLNTP
+603 PLNTPP

-636 PSSETRTVSAVKN
+636 PSSETRMVSAVKN
-649 ILGNEN
+649 IFSNEN

-677 LSNSMPMLDQSNKA
+677 LSNSMPVLDQSNKA

-697 LPHRNITPP
+697 LPHRNIAPP
-706 SSIGISQPLPQ
+706 SSVGISQPLPQ

-727 VTTTPAAP
+727 VTTTPAAA
-735 TFIPNPNPTG
+735 TFIPNPTG

-757 IIISDEQEPSSDS
+757 IIISDEQEEPSSDS

-790 SPTKSSAK
+790 SPSKSPAK
-798 APALSS
+798 APALSG
-804 APMNQEETVQAVSSL
+804 APMAQEETVQAVSSL

-842 LAGTSTALTQP
+842 LAGMSSVLTQP

-876 TATDPQSNKVILPSG
+876 TATDPQSNKGILPSG
-891 APQVQTVPP
+891 APQVQSVPP
-900 SSYTLVTPPR
+900 TSYTLATPPR

-946 VVPNQLIA
+946 IVPNQLIA

-960 AKQPAAVNTNPKLA
+960 AKPPAAVNTKPELA
-974 PKDTTISGK
+974 PKDTTVSGK
-983 TGASGSNM
+983 TGASGLNM

-998 QSSKSTG
+998 QSSESTG
-1005 QQKEAVGSSPSHR
+1005 QQKVAVGSSPSHR
-1018 RMLCFDGSA
+1018 RMLRFDGSA

-1034 ATATPVSP
+1034 APATATPVSP

-1049 IPKSDSAL
+1049 MPKSASAI
-1057 LGRSRPKRRIETVRC
+1057 LGSSRPKRRIETVRC
-1072 TDNTQTSWT
+1072 TDNTQTSWA

-1088 STVQKQKEAA
+1088 STVQKQKEPV

-1127 RTDASQS
+1127 RTDVSQS
-1134 DSRKR
+1134 ESRKR

-1188 AKEREGRTVKRTS
+1188 AKEREGRTEKRTS

-1235 PVGSQTSVPQACSSK
+1235 PVGSQISVPLACSSK

-1271 LNPPST
+1271 LNLPSS
-1277 PPKRTGMG
+1277 PPKRPGIG

-1313 DRDREGTPRHLVPPT
+1313 DRDGEGTPRHLVPPT

-1378 GAVTPEAFKSKKRKQ
+1378 GTVTPVAFKSKKRKQ

-1399 PPAKKDISGS
+1399 PPANKDISGS
-1409 SGSKKKTKK
+1409 SGSKKKAKK

>member
-109 QNQRLHTRNGIVNM
+109 QNQRLHTCNGIVNM

-145 PPSAQGIATP
+145 PPSVQGIATP
-155 VCYSSQQTIP
+155 VCYSSQQTRP

-199 LTTGPLSPGRRKWRR
+199 LTTGPLSPGRRKCDSPRRR

-336 FDYGKSKPSEYTEQG
+336 FDYGKSKTSEDTEQG

-381 GPENLTCGQE
+381 GPENSTCGQE

-404 KTRKSAP
+404 KTRKAAP
-411 PVSST
+411 SVSST
-416 SKATPGPSSRGLRG
+416 SKA
-430 GAISTTPGPSSR
+430 
-442 GLRKGAS
+442 
-449 STTPGPSSRGLR
+449 TPGPSSRGLR

-482 TTPAPSSRGLRK
+482 TTPA
-494 GASSTTPGPSSRGLR
+494 
-509 RGAIS
+509 
-514 TTPAPSS
+514 
-521 RGLRKGASSTTPGPS
+521 PS

-583 DRVDSGSIFNPD
+583 DRVDSGSMFNPD
-595 VSGVDIDE
+595 VSGVDIDD

-677 LSNSMPMLDQSNKA
+677 LSNSMPMLDQSNKV

-706 SSIGISQPLPQ
+706 SSVGISQPLPQ

-790 SPTKSSAK
+790 SPTKSPAK

-833 SGKAGDVAA
+833 SGQAGDVAA

-863 ATSTNSYILVTDT
+863 ATSTNSYILMTDT
-876 TATDPQSNKVILPSG
+876 TATDTQSNKVILPSG
-891 APQVQTVPP
+891 APRVQTVPP

-920 SPVQPMLQSMVVP
+920 SSVQPMLQSMVVP

-983 TGASGSNM
+983 TGATGSNM

-1005 QQKEAVGSSPSHR
+1005 QQKVAVGSSPSHR

-1042 VQQVEKE
+1042 DQQVEKE
-1049 IPKSDSAL
+1049 IPKSASAL

-1134 DSRKR
+1134 ESRKR

-1235 PVGSQTSVPQACSSK
+1235 PVGSQTSVTQACSSK

-1294 PGRLQES
+1294 LGRLQES

-1378 GAVTPEAFKSKKRKQ
+1378 GAVTPVAFKSKKRKQ

>member
-42 SDDAAIPACVFS
+42 SDDATIPACVFS

-109 QNQRLHTRNGIVNM
+109 QNQRLRTRNGIVNM

-135 PSSGFLSSLA
+135 PSSGFLSS
-145 PPSAQGIATP
+145 SGQGIATP
-155 VCYSSQQTIP
+155 VCSSSQQNRP
-165 SPICSTQPQIQDGGR
+165 SPICGTQPQIQDGGR

-199 LTTGPLSPGRRKWRR
+199 LTTGPLSPGRRKCDSPRRR

-336 FDYGKSKPSEYTEQG
+336 FDYGKSKTSEDTEQG

-359 TENGETETRCIDGSP
+359 TDNGETETRCIDGSP

-381 GPENLTCGQE
+381 GPENSTCGQE

-416 SKATPGPSSRGLRG
+416 SKATPGPSSRGLRN
-430 GAISTTPGPSSR
+430 GAISTTPGLSSR
-442 GLRKGAS
+442 GLRNGAS
-449 STTPGPSSRGLR
+449 STPGS
-461 RGAISTT
+461 
-468 PGPSSRGLRKGARS
+468 
-482 TTPAPSSRGLRK
+482 
-494 GASSTTPGPSSRGLR
+494 
-509 RGAIS
+509 
-514 TTPAPSS
+514 
-521 RGLRKGASSTTPGPS
+521 
-536 SRGLRKGASSTTP
+536 
-549 GPSSKGVRRGDI
+549 SSKGVKRGDI
-561 ATRPSARIDQFTAA
+561 ATRPSARIDQLAA
-575 ASSAAKDS
+575 TASSAAKDS

-627 NRPASACNT
+627 IRPASACNT
-636 PSSETRTVSAVKN
+636 PSSETRTISAVKN

-666 NQASLLNSSPS
+666 NQASLLNSSPA

-706 SSIGISQPLPQ
+706 SSVGISQPLPQ
-717 TIHSMAVPST
+717 TIHSMAVPS

-757 IIISDEQEPSSDS
+757 IIISDEQEEPSSDS

-790 SPTKSSAK
+790 SPTKSPAK
-798 APALSS
+798 APALSG
-804 APMNQEETVQAVSSL
+804 APMAQEETVQAVSSL
-819 QRTEVLQPAETNPL
+819 QRTEVLLPAETNPL

-842 LAGTSTALTQP
+842 LAGTSSALTQP

-900 SSYTLVTPPR
+900 TSYTLATPPC

-920 SPVQPMLQSMVVP
+920 SPVQPMLQSMGVP

-960 AKQPAAVNTNPKLA
+960 AKQPAAVNTDPKLA
-974 PKDTTISGK
+974 PKDTAVSGK
-983 TGASGSNM
+983 TGASGSNI

-998 QSSKSTG
+998 QSSESTG
-1005 QQKEAVGSSPSHR
+1005 QQKGAVGSSPSHR

-1034 ATATPVSP
+1034 ATATAVLP

-1049 IPKSDSAL
+1049 IPKSASAI
-1057 LGRSRPKRRIETVRC
+1057 LGSSRPKRRIETVRC

-1081 GTETEKS
+1081 GTEMEKS

-1134 DSRKR
+1134 ESRKR

-1146 DDGGAGP
+1146 DNGGAGP
-1153 KDAQSSRSSSSD
+1153 KDVQSSRSSSSD

-1177 ACRQEPTEKSP
+1177 SYRQEPTEKSP
-1188 AKEREGRTVKRTS
+1188 AKEREGRTEKRTS

-1235 PVGSQTSVPQACSSK
+1235 PQTPVPHACSSK
-1250 IPSKTSPLTK
+1250 FPSKTSPLTK
-1260 QAAEMLHDIQG
+1260 QAAEMLHNIQG

-1277 PPKRTGMG
+1277 PPKKPGMG

-1301 LYCPRTPARQRL
+1301 LYCPRTPARQKL
-1313 DRDREGTPRHLVPPT
+1313 DRNGEGTPRHLVPPT

-1378 GAVTPEAFKSKKRKQ
+1378 GAVTPVAFKSKKRKQ

-1409 SGSKKKTKK
+1409 SGSKKKAKK

>member
-13 GYMQQEGLCSTS
+13 GYVQQEGLCSTS
-25 QAFIRESP
+25 QVFIRESP

-42 SDDAAIPACVFS
+42 SDDATIPACVFS

-98 IKSMQNSPAII
+98 IKSMQNSPAVS
-109 QNQRLHTRNGIVNM
+109 QNQRLRTRNGIVNM
-123 RGRQRALSSTQS
+123 RGRQRAMSSTQS
-135 PSSGFLSSLA
+135 PGSGFLSSSA
-145 PPSAQGIATP
+145 PSVAQGIDTPQSILGHSTP
-155 VCYSSQQTIP
+155 VCYSSQQTRP

-193 TVPDNR
+193 TVPENR
-199 LTTGPLSPGRRKWRR
+199 LTPGPLSPGRRKWRR

-336 FDYGKSKPSEYTEQG
+336 FDYGKSKTSEDTEQG
-351 AGNVSNTT
+351 ARNVSNTT

-381 GPENLTCGQE
+381 KPENSTCGQE

-404 KTRKSAP
+404 KPRKSAP

-416 SKATPGPSSRGLRG
+416 SKATPGPRSRGLRKR
-430 GAISTTPGPSSR
+430 ASSTTPGASSR

-449 STTPGPSSRGLR
+449 STTPG
-461 RGAISTT
+461 
-468 PGPSSRGLRKGARS
+468 
-482 TTPAPSSRGLRK
+482 
-494 GASSTTPGPSSRGLR
+494 ASS
-509 RGAIS
+509 
-514 TTPAPSS
+514 
-521 RGLRKGASSTTPGPS
+521 KW
-536 SRGLRKGASSTTP
+536 
-549 GPSSKGVRRGDI
+549 VRRGDI
-561 ATRPSARIDQFTAA
+561 ATRPSARIDQLTAA
-575 ASSAAKDS
+575 ASSAAKDF
-583 DRVDSGSIFNPD
+583 DRVDSGSIFDQD

-608 LDSIAPPDVF
+608 PLDSIAPPDVF
-618 EPVRQESGT
+618 EPVGQESGT
-627 NRPASACNT
+627 NGPVSACNT
-636 PSSETRTVSAVKN
+636 PSSETRTISAVKN

-655 TVGADGRQVMD
+655 TVGADGRQVLD
-666 NQASLLNSSPS
+666 NQASLLNTSPA
-677 LSNSMPMLDQSNKA
+677 LSISMPVLDQSNKA

-697 LPHRNITPP
+697 LPHRNMTPP
-706 SSIGISQPLPQ
+706 SSVGISQPLPQ
-717 TIHSMAVPST
+717 TIHSMSVPSI

-757 IIISDEQEPSSDS
+757 IIISDEQEEPSSDS

-790 SPTKSSAK
+790 SPTKSPAK
-798 APALSS
+798 APALSG
-804 APMNQEETVQAVSSL
+804 APMAQEETVQAVSTL

-833 SGKAGDVAA
+833 SEKAGEVAA
-842 LAGTSTALTQP
+842 LAGTSSALTQP

-891 APQVQTVPP
+891 ATQVQTVPP
-900 SSYTLVTPPR
+900 TSYTLATPPR

-946 VVPNQLIA
+946 IVPNQLIA

-960 AKQPAAVNTNPKLA
+960 AKQPAAVKTKPKLA
-974 PKDTTISGK
+974 PKDTTVSGK

-998 QSSKSTG
+998 QSSESTG
-1005 QQKEAVGSSPSHR
+1005 QQKVAVGSSPSHR

-1027 GETSTSK
+1027 GETSISK
-1034 ATATPVSP
+1034 APATATPVSP
-1042 VQQVEKE
+1042 SVQQVEKE
-1049 IPKSDSAL
+1049 TPKSASAI
-1057 LGRSRPKRRIETVRC
+1057 LGSSRPKRRIETVRC
-1072 TDNTQTSWT
+1072 TDNTQTSWS

-1088 STVQKQKEAA
+1088 STVQKQKESV
-1098 KKTPSKRDADQN
+1098 KNTPSKRDADQN
-1110 ARGQSAST
+1110 ARGQSASI

-1134 DSRKR
+1134 ESRKR

-1146 DDGGAGP
+1146 DDGRAGP

-1177 ACRQEPTEKSP
+1177 SCRQEPTEKYP
-1188 AKEREGRTVKRTS
+1188 AKEREGRTEKRTS
-1201 SQDPPHVTANK
+1201 SQNPPHVTANK

-1222 QQPTPAPRAFSPA
+1222 QQPTLAPRAFSPA
-1235 PVGSQTSVPQACSSK
+1235 PVGSQTPVAQACSSK
-1250 IPSKTSPLTK
+1250 ILSKTSPLTK

-1277 PPKRTGMG
+1277 PPKRPGMG
-1285 CLELPLPRT
+1285 CLEPRT

-1313 DRDREGTPRHLVPPT
+1313 DRDGEGTPRRLVPPA

-1365 GTPLKDSLRQEGA
+1365 GTPLKDSLRQEEA
-1378 GAVTPEAFKSKKRKQ
+1378 GAVTPVAFKSKKRKQ

-1409 SGSKKKTKK
+1409 SGSKKKAKK